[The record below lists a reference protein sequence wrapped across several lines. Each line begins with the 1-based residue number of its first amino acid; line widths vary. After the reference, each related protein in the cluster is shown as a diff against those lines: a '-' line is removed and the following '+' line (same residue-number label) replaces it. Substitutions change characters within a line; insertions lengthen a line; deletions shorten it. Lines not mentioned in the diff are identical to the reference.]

1 MKHDEFVGQVQ
12 HRAALPSRGAAE
24 AVIRCTLETLAER
37 LTPAVAS
44 HLADQLPPEV
54 GHHLRGGQLERFSV
68 HDFYARIAF
77 REGIPVMLA
86 EEHARVVLE
95 LISRVVSAGILDKVM
110 SQLPH
115 TFASLFIAPYRGRV
129 RAQFH
134 LEDFGEQL

>member
-1 MKHDEFVGQVQ
+1 M
-12 HRAALPSRGAAE
+12 
-24 AVIRCTLETLAER
+24 
-37 LTPAVAS
+37 
-44 HLADQLPPEV
+44 
-54 GHHLRGGQLERFSV
+54 
-68 HDFYARIAF
+68 HDFYARISF
-77 REGIPVMLA
+77 RDGIPVMLA